1 MTKKHKKTNK
11 TEKAKR
17 QRQEIDDF
25 AYKVKDLAEGYRFD
39 GVVIV
44 PINFNSTC
52 AVVITGK
59 DGDDSTKSMQRL
71 AKTAVLSITKKCL
84 ADSDDF
90 GKAVASLDQR
100 VPLRKFVRAM
110 EKKGLFKKD
119 AVEMTYK
126 CKIALAEEL
135 DQLGFNPS
143 TDIDHTILIRA
154 LNKIAGHPLN
164 NDEIETVVDG
174 YKEIFN
180 DFCR

>member
-11 TEKAKR
+11 TERTKR

-25 AYKVKDLAEGYRFD
+25 AYKVRGLAEGYHFD

-59 DGDDSTKSMQRL
+59 DGDDPTKNMQRL

-84 ADSDDF
+84 VNSDEF
-90 GKAVASLDQR
+90 EKAVDSLDQR
-100 VPLRKFVRAM
+100 IPLKKFVREM
-110 EKKGLFKKD
+110 EKKGLFKKN
-119 AVEMTYK
+119 ATEMTYK

-164 NDEIETVVDG
+164 NDEIEAIVDG
-174 YKEIFN
+174 YREMFN
-180 DFCR
+180 DFC